1 MASCKVILL
10 DGTEFQC
17 KVNAR
22 TKGIEIFEQVC
33 DHLNLLE
40 RDYFGLSYKDQ
51 EDTRNWI
58 VLEKKLSG
66 QLKNLHWLLH
76 FEVKF
81 YPPDPSLLQEDITRY
96 LLCLQVRND
105 ILSQRLPCSFVT
117 YALLGSYLVQSEL
130 GDYDPEDHG
139 PGYLREFRFAPNQN
153 EELEEKVAELHQ
165 QHKGQTSAE
174 AELHYLDTA
183 KKLAMYGVELH
194 PASDSSGV
202 SIMIGV
208 CASGLLVYK
217 DRLKMNRFAWPKILK
232 ISYRRNNFYIKIRPG
247 EFEQFESTV
256 GFKLANHRAAKRLWT
271 TAVEHHTFFRLTE
284 AEPPPKPKLFF
295 PRFGSK
301 FRYSGRTQHQT
312 RQSIINR
319 PQPQFERTLSSKRIS
334 TRSVDGGSRAD
345 SDRYS
350 RNEDRVRSATGISST
365 TATTPESMN
374 NKSFPAESPVPD
386 DSSIKKHKKPI
397 GGIAVLPPMDIKKIE
412 DARRSPIERP
422 RSKSPATGIGQ
433 DSSGYSSTQR
443 ASHLNEGEK
452 ASKYGQAAELKSS
465 QANGKKES
473 AASYYGGRQV
483 SEGVGRGV
491 TSSENYM
498 FKAGPNPATK
508 EYIYTVHDDTS
519 SKKPFRIEEHGFN
532 YTNIRDGKTSPAFS
546 DGTSSLTRQ
555 QDAARKATALA
566 FTYRPESTTG
576 ENSIDASRLKSRDSR
591 NNTSTSPRETFFTE
605 IKPSTYTLPSAGK
618 ASDIKETFMNEKT
631 MSNEISKREQVYQT
645 RLTSSPIPDK
655 VKETDLSGPY
665 GSTRYSSYN
674 NRTNNY
680 QQQQQQQRKS
690 FVSESPSPKPP
701 STTPDVGGRVS
712 RNSRIDSSA
721 SEHGS
726 SESSLDEYA
735 EEDGVNYIG
744 DESPVKESAITRSTP
759 KTTPSKPPISTKP
772 TLTSSN
778 QSYRPGSLTES
789 YKLRDQNNYSKTSTT
804 PHLTSTSTPS
814 SKLSKPPTTP
824 STDGNYSSYLT
835 PTSGKDISPI
845 SSAPRITH
853 ASRKRVI
860 TKSDGS
866 VEETEEVVEPS
877 SPYHS
882 LTAASKPVIVGVV
895 PTTTT
900 ATSTTSNNKLSS
912 IYSTSEG
919 SRKTQRSPVPPRISE
934 SSRTL
939 TSSTTTSTT
948 SNYKTGEETVKDTEK
963 GLTTKKTVNV
973 TEEKEKTVGTKIH
986 ETSKVITGKLEDVAP
1001 LLQAEGFDIDTS
1013 KLKMGIEP
1021 VPIKTEET
1029 RKVSYTTT
1037 KGPNVPSTTPS
1048 KPSRTSPSTA
1058 NGSHGAT
1065 RTTSPSPRP
1074 THVERDNSR
1083 DAGEPNTGLSQS
1095 ELISSQSLSSKT
1107 RTVET
1112 VTYKMEKDGVVE
1124 TRVEQKITIK
1134 SDGEPID
1141 HDKALA
1147 DAIQE
1152 ATMMNPDMT
1161 VEKIEIS
1168 QQSSIN

>member
-1 MASCKVILL
+1 
-10 DGTEFQC
+10 
-17 KVNAR
+17 
-22 TKGIEIFEQVC
+22 
-33 DHLNLLE
+33 
-40 RDYFGLSYKDQ
+40 
-51 EDTRNWI
+51 
-58 VLEKKLSG
+58 
-66 QLKNLHWLLH
+66 
-76 FEVKF
+76 
-81 YPPDPSLLQEDITRY
+81 
-96 LLCLQVRND
+96 
-105 ILSQRLPCSFVT
+105 
-117 YALLGSYLVQSEL
+117 
-130 GDYDPEDHG
+130 
-139 PGYLREFRFAPNQN
+139 
-153 EELEEKVAELHQ
+153 
-165 QHKGQTSAE
+165 
-174 AELHYLDTA
+174 
-183 KKLAMYGVELH
+183 
-194 PASDSSGV
+194 
-202 SIMIGV
+202 
-208 CASGLLVYK
+208 
-217 DRLKMNRFAWPKILK
+217 MNRFAWPKILK

-334 TRSVDGGSRAD
+334 TRSVDGATGIKRSRTDEIRRGDNNRNTIAGSRAD

-853 ASRKRVI
+853 
-860 TKSDGS
+860 
-866 VEETEEVVEPS
+866 
-877 SPYHS
+877 
-882 LTAASKPVIVGVV
+882 
-895 PTTTT
+895 
-900 ATSTTSNNKLSS
+900 
-912 IYSTSEG
+912 TSEG